1 MKYFILYVTYNDD
14 LTHEN
19 YLKGPSLDHVEEQI
33 GRYANGCLVTT
44 KGIIYTSNAK
54 SAFIRE
60 INVKDLPYI
69 TEYDF
74 ALISETNSYN
84 VSDLNEI

>member
-33 GRYANGCLVTT
+33 ADMQMVVLLQL
-44 KGIIYTSNAK
+44 KEL
-54 SAFIRE
+54 FILQMP
-60 INVKDLPYI
+60 NLPSL
-69 TEYDF
+69 EK
-74 ALISETNSYN
+74 
-84 VSDLNEI
+84 